1 MCELW
6 GIIREINSG
15 ISHVRYQFF
24 PPELLLHNL
33 LQVWWLRP
41 LLCYGEYLYD
51 CKLKKFHEMLSTTL
65 AHNQHDLWH
74 ITNMTSYIKTKILR
88 QTKKV

>member
-1 MCELW
+1 MW
-6 GIIREINSG
+6 D
-15 ISHVRYQFF
+15 ISFF

-65 AHNQHDLWH
+65 AHNQHDV
-74 ITNMTSYIKTKILR
+74 IFKNKNIKTN
-88 QTKKV
+88 